1 MSNREEH
8 FFVISVAAELAGMH
22 AQTLRQYDR
31 LGLVTPARAHGGGRR
46 YSDEDVELLREIQHL
61 SQDDR
66 AEVLKTWRDWGNIP
80 TSPSRDY
87 QVAVCHIIGGQPR
100 ITTTITIPRR

>member
-1 MSNREEH
+1 MNSKTSTASAPDLV
-8 FFVISVAAELAGMH
+8 VIPQAG
-22 AQTLRQYDR
+22 TLIP
-31 LGLVTPARAHGGGRR
+31 G
-46 YSDEDVELLREIQHL
+46 QHL

-66 AEVLKTWRDWGNIP
+66 AEVLKTWRDWGNTP

-100 ITTTITIPRR
+100 ITTTIKIPTR